1 MNFCSNCGARVVKKI
16 PQGDDQPR
24 FVCEACHTVHYQN
37 PKMVVGCIP
46 EYGDKVLLCRRAIEP
61 RCGFWTLPAGYL
73 ENGETVAEGSAREA
87 LEETGAGM
95 DIGDLFAVL
104 TLINVHQVYL
114 MYRAVLLDQ
123 DYGPTKESL
132 EVRLFSEE
140 EIPWD
145 EIAFSSIKE
154 TLRLYFQDRAKGRFC
169 LHQGTIPPTDRK

>member
-16 PQGDDQPR
+16 PPDDDQPR
-24 FVCEACHTVHYQN
+24 FVCQACQTVHYQN

-61 RCGFWTLPAGYL
+61 RYGFWTLPAGYL

-104 TLINVHQVYL
+104 TLINVNQVYL

-123 DYGPTKESL
+123 DYRPTKESL

-154 TLRLYFQDRAKGRFC
+154 TLQLYFQDRAEGRFS